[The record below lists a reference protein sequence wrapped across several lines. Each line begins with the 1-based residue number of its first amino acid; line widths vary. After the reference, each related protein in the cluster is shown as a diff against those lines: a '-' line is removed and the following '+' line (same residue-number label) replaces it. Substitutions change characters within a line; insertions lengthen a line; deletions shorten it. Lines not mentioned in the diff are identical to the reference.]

1 MRSFMASFSL
11 LMLVLVGCRES
22 APPPTPLSFYT
33 LSTTKLEGG
42 QFLDTEHYPKLG
54 YIAATPEL
62 ILSHLESVTP
72 EATPAEG
79 SKAPVIQVRLTPEGT
94 KQLTDFTQRALH
106 KTIVI
111 RLGETILMAPKVNE
125 AITSPDL
132 GITLRE
138 SPNMKSIEAGL
149 KKLAE

>member
-1 MRSFMASFSL
+1 MASFSL

-42 QFLDTEHYPKLG
+42 QFIDTERYPKLG

-72 EATPAEG
+72 ETTPAEG
-79 SKAPVIQVRLTPEGT
+79 SKAAVLKVRLTP
-94 KQLTDFTQRALH
+94 KDAKKLTDFTQRALH
-106 KTIVI
+106 KIIVI
-111 RLGETILMAPKVNE
+111 KLGETILMAPRVND
-125 AITSPDL
+125 AITGPDF
-132 GITLRE
+132 GIVLRE
-138 SPNMKSIEAGL
+138 GPNTQTLEAGI